1 MANTFK
7 IGYLPLSKVNW
18 TNDTLEAA
26 RANAIA
32 FLKTLPGVEV
42 MAPDHMLTLED
53 EAVELLGQWEKDR
66 PDMLITHFMT
76 FSLGVVPPMF
86 AQRLGNIPVVLWSMK
101 EPDPNGGR
109 LQNNSF
115 CAANMN
121 AHHMYRLHIPYFHVH
136 AEPGTP
142 DAAAQLTSA
151 INVARTM
158 KTLHEM
164 RIGLIGGRVPGF
176 YTSCCSEMLLRRLLG
191 PEVKIITEHEVFT
204 VAQNLT
210 PEEFEQAKKEV
221 LEDAPC
227 HASDGPKGD
236 QFEKAV
242 RLYGA
247 IVKTKKKFM
256 VDTLAMRCWP
266 EVILNEFYGIAV
278 CSTMG
283 HLTNHG
289 HLCACEGDVY
299 GAVMMRIGQ
308 ELSGDKPFF
317 CDLIICE
324 GDYGVTWHCGAA
336 PCGICKPG
344 FQPELRCSAT
354 VEGGGVK
361 GVTDEFPLKGGRV
374 TLARLGEKR
383 DGDGYRM
390 LVCTGTGLDTD
401 LFVRVR
407 RRLRGHPQ
415 GGHRERLGA
424 PLRAHVRRPRRRA
437 GGPLPQPQH
446 RDAPG
451 EVDETGGWRRGG
463 DLRAGRLRRDR
474 EGSAEGGVEVR
485 EGRRSRRRHEPHV
498 AGDERHPRPRAARR
512 PRRRA

>member
-1 MANTFK
+1 MAKTFK

-26 RANAIA
+26 RENAIA

-66 PDMLITHFMT
+66 PDMLVTHFMT

-308 ELSGDKPFF
+308 ELSGDK
-317 CDLIICE
+317 
-324 GDYGVTWHCGAA
+324 
-336 PCGICKPG
+336 
-344 FQPELRCSAT
+344 
-354 VEGGGVK
+354 K

-401 LFVRVR
+401 LFVR
-407 RRLRGHPQ
+407 GN
-415 GGHRERLGA
+415 
-424 PLRAHVRRPRRRA
+424 PLKIKFDA
-437 GGPLPQPQH
+437 GCEAI
-446 RDAPG
+446 RK
-451 EVDETGGWRRGG
+451 EVIENGWEHHYALMYGDHADE
-463 DLRAGRLRRDR
+463 L
-474 EGSAEGGVEVR
+474 
-485 EGRRSRRRHEPHV
+485 
-498 AGDERHPRPRAARR
+498 AALCRNLNIEMHLVK
-512 PRRRA
+512 

>member
-1 MANTFK
+1 MASTFK

-26 RANAIA
+26 RENAIA

-136 AEPGTP
+136 AAPGTS

-191 PEVKIITEHEVFT
+191 PEVKIIPEHEVFT

-227 HASDGPKGD
+227 HASDGPRGD

-336 PCGICKPG
+336 PCAICKPG
-344 FQPELRCSAT
+344 FKPELRCSAT

-401 LFVRVR
+401 LFVR
-407 RRLRGHPQ
+407 GN
-415 GGHRERLGA
+415 
-424 PLRAHVRRPRRRA
+424 PLKIKFDA
-437 GGPLPQPQH
+437 GCEAI
-446 RDAPG
+446 RK
-451 EVDETGGWRRGG
+451 EVIENGWEHHYALMYGDHADE
-463 DLRAGRLRRDR
+463 L
-474 EGSAEGGVEVR
+474 
-485 EGRRSRRRHEPHV
+485 
-498 AGDERHPRPRAARR
+498 AALCRNLNIEMHLVK
-512 PRRRA
+512 